1 MDYPQLNGHFKYK
14 IQCRLRK
21 RKTVAAIAGSAH
33 SWELNSTISLAWLS
47 YRRGEFAPQEITG
60 HLK

>member
-1 MDYPQLNGHFKYK
+1 MWTEKKENCSSNCW
-14 IQCRLRK
+14 QCAFLG
-21 RKTVAAIAGSAH
+21 T
-33 SWELNSTISLAWLS
+33 ELYYFLGLAS